1 MRFLVYFI
9 AFLLCSMTAVAQL
22 SVRACD
28 SLLLQANN
36 KLYQFRQSEAMKEYL
51 VVMKAAREL
60 QNNSLYARS
69 LLGAGQATWYD
80 GNFRQAA
87 DTIELSLQY
96 FGSGDKQSKVFAL
109 RILSNIYDDMGDYE
123 KAFAAVQESLVIN
136 DRVDRQNRVLSLIQ
150 MGKLYKNISDYETAR
165 DYYAK
170 AEAENP
176 LKGEYPF
183 RELNHSLGELYLA
196 RKQFDS
202 ARYFYE
208 QAFIGYARSPLI
220 RMRIGELFLLKNEPD
235 SAREYL
241 LPPYEAALAENN
253 VNTATAALIGLAR
266 VDEQKNR
273 LPDAIIKANTAL
285 KKAEQLGFFKYRLE
299 LYILLS
305 RLYENTGD
313 VSKALYFQKL
323 KASLTETAMSDVFK
337 GKMFAFRQ
345 KTLAADQ
352 ETTLQQLKDGKRL
365 AQQTIL
371 IVALLALLIILLLLF
386 RHKNEKLR
394 LKQKAT
400 EMEMQALRAQMNP
413 HFMFNCLSAIN
424 HFILDNNNEK
434 ASDYLTR
441 FSRLMRMVMT
451 NSGKRTIT
459 LEEELTMLRL
469 YLDMEQ
475 LRFKDVFAYHID
487 TAPELHPSMIH
498 VPCFILQ
505 PFCENAIWHG
515 LLHKQGKGE
524 LTITIKQEK
533 GTLIVSIK
541 DNGIGLSKARELKKE
556 TRISM
561 GLQLSTERLALFNQQ
576 HKKNASFSIAEWKE
590 KDGTTGGT
598 EVILNIKTN
607 TSYNG

>member
-1 MRFLVYFI
+1 MRRLVCFI
-9 AFLLCSMTAVAQL
+9 PLILHGTIALTQL
-22 SVRACD
+22 SVKACD
-28 SLLLQANN
+28 SILHQANN
-36 KLYQFRQSEAMKEYL
+36 QLYQFRQAEAMKQYL
-51 VVMKAAREL
+51 VVMKAAQEL
-60 QNNSLYARS
+60 SNNSLYARA

-80 GNFRQAA
+80 GNFQRAA
-87 DTIELSLQY
+87 DTIELSLKY

-109 RILSNIYDDMGDYE
+109 RILSNIYDDMGNYE
-123 KAFAAVQESLVIN
+123 KALTAVQESLVIN
-136 DRVDRQNRVLSLIQ
+136 DRVDRQNRILSLIQ
-150 MGKLYKNISDYETAR
+150 MGKLYKNISDYKTAR

-176 LKGEYPF
+176 PKGEYPF

-196 RKQFDS
+196 GKQLDS

-208 QAFIGYARSPLI
+208 QAFIGYPQSPLI
-220 RMRIGELFLLKNEPD
+220 RLRIGELFLLKNEPD
-235 SAREYL
+235 SARAYL
-241 LPPYEAALAENN
+241 LPPYEAALASNN
-253 VNTATAALIGLAR
+253 VNTATAALIGLAK
-266 VDEQKNR
+266 VDEQKNK
-273 LPDAIIKANTAL
+273 LADAIVKANTAV

-299 LYILLS
+299 LYTLLA

-345 KTLAADQ
+345 KTLADDQ
-352 ETTLQQLKDGKRL
+352 EAILQQLKNGKRL

-371 IVALLALLIILLLLF
+371 IVALMALLIILFLLF

-394 LKQKAT
+394 LKQQAT
-400 EMEMQALRAQMNP
+400 EMEMHALRAQMNP

-424 HFILDNNNEK
+424 HFILDNSNEK

-441 FSRLMRMVMT
+441 FSRLMRLVMT

-459 LEEELTMLRL
+459 LEEELSMLRL

-475 LRFKDVFAYHID
+475 LRFKDAFAYHINI
-487 TAPELHPSMIH
+487 TPELHPSMIH

-515 LLHKQGKGE
+515 LLHKEGKGE
-524 LTITIKQEK
+524 LSIAIKQEK
-533 GTLIVSIK
+533 ETLIVSIK
-541 DNGIGLSKARELKKE
+541 DNGVGMTKARELKKE
-556 TRISM
+556 TRTSM
-561 GLQLSTERLALFNQQ
+561 GLQITTERLALFNQQ
-576 HKKNASFSIAEWKE
+576 NKKNASFSIAEWQE
-590 KDGTTGGT
+590 PDGTTGGT

-607 TSYNG
+607 SRYNG